1 MKIDTQPLEDH
12 QVKLTVE
19 VEPKPFE
26 ESKQRAARKLAR
38 QVKIPGFR
46 PGKAPYPVIV
56 RHIGEPAIIEEAIE
70 ILVNDVYP
78 EAIKEANIEAYGPG
92 SLEQIISIDPPTF
105 EFIVPLRAEVTLGD
119 YHSIRLPYEQKEI
132 TPEMVEEAVKNLQER
147 QAIIEPVYRPAQE
160 GDIVRV
166 QVRADHI
173 DPVEDQPAAL
183 INNRPLSL
191 VIETEESENPM
202 EWPFQG
208 FSRRLLGMSAGEET
222 HFFYTFPEENEYESL
237 RSIEAEFFLTIVQV
251 SSRSLPDRDE
261 EFAKSVGDY
270 ASMDELSEAIR
281 QDLEKQ
287 TRDEYNQDY
296 EDKILEEVIERST
309 IKYPPQ
315 MLEQEIKAVLSRL
328 ENNLAQQNL
337 DIDLYLKTR
346 QMDMDSLKDELKP
359 IAETRLKKTL
369 VLLEVAEAEKIN
381 VDPQA
386 LQSETSRTLNELST
400 LMEQKDFRSLIQT
413 NENRSNLV
421 SSIMMEMIISRTQER
436 LREIAQGL
444 EIAQKEG
451 TEAGAEPAVES
462 TTEPASAQTSGE
474 LIPVVESPVESEE
487 LSKSLVIDTTAADS
501 DPEEIEVDTTGVE
514 PSNSTL
520 TDTGL

>member
-1 MKIDTQPLEDH
+1 MKIDTQPLKDH

-19 VEPKPFE
+19 VEPRPFE

-78 EAIKEANIEAYGPG
+78 EALKEANIQAYGPG
-92 SLEQIISIDPPTF
+92 SLEQIVSIDPPTF
-105 EFIVPLRAEVTLGD
+105 EFIVPLRAQVTLGD
-119 YHSIRLPYEQKEI
+119 YHSIRLPYEKKEI
-132 TPEMVEEAVKNLQER
+132 TPEMVEEVVKNLRER
-147 QAIIEPVYRPAQE
+147 QAIIEPVERPAQE
-160 GDIVRV
+160 GDLVRV
-166 QVRADHI
+166 QLRADHI
-173 DPVEDQPAAL
+173 DPVEDQPAVL
-183 INNRPLSL
+183 FNNRPLSFA
-191 VIETEESENPM
+191 VESEGVENPM
-202 EWPFQG
+202 EWPFPG
-208 FSRRLLGMSAGEET
+208 FSRRLLGMSAGEDA
-222 HFFYTFPEENEYESL
+222 HYFYTYPEESEHKSL
-237 RSIEAEFFLTIVQV
+237 RGIEAEFFLTVEQV
-251 SSRSLPDRDE
+251 SSRSLPDLEE

-270 ASMDELSEAIR
+270 ASMDELSEAIH

-287 TRDEYNQDY
+287 AHDEYNQDY
-296 EDKILEEVIERST
+296 DDKILEEVIELST

-315 MLEQEIKAVLSRL
+315 MLEREIETVISRL

-346 QMDMDSLKDELKP
+346 QMDMDGLKDSLKP

-381 VDPQA
+381 VDPQS

-400 LMEQKDFRSLIQT
+400 VMEQKEFRSLIQT

-421 SSIMMEMIISRTQER
+421 SSIMMEMLISRTQER
-436 LREIAQGL
+436 LRVIAQGL
-444 EIAQKEG
+444 EIAPEEG
-451 TEAGAEPAVES
+451 TETGAEPTDNSA
-462 TTEPASAQTSGE
+462 TEPASDQTPDE
-474 LIPVVESPVESEE
+474 LSPVVERPVESED
-487 LSKSLVIDTTAADS
+487 LSKSPVIDSTVADS
-501 DPEEIEVDTTGVE
+501 DPEEIEVETTGVE